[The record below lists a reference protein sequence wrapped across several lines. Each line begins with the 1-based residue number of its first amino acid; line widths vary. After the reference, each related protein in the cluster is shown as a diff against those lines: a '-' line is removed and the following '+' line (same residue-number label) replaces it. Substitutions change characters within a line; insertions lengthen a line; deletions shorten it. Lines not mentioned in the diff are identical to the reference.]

1 MRGSLP
7 YMQIRIESENAKS
20 IRIIKRERLK
30 VHRKKDSA
38 AEISNELIRK
48 ALLMIKLPVK

>member
-1 MRGSLP
+1 
-7 YMQIRIESENAKS
+7 MQIRIEIDNAES

-38 AEISNELIRK
+38 AEIANELIRK
-48 ALLMIKLPVK
+48 ALMMITLPKK